1 MEGQDEAEERAG
13 RDSLNEGVRAGRAR
27 SIGHPDD
34 GAFVLCLRVRMLS
47 DIRTTMKTNPR
58 TTQALRARFQAHVA
72 RLWPLAKGCV
82 AEVHK
87 PCVRPDC
94 PACAQGRKHRAFIFT
109 YREGGKT
116 HCRHVPADLVPDLQT
131 ALRNGRALEAALV
144 QAGAAFLAQSRQARR
159 PKGSHGAR

>member
-1 MEGQDEAEERAG
+1 MA
-13 RDSLNEGVRAGRAR
+13 NY
-27 SIGHPDD
+27 
-34 GAFVLCLRVRMLS
+34 
-47 DIRTTMKTNPR
+47 IRTAMNANPQ
-58 TTQALRARFQAHVA
+58 TPQALRARFQAQVA

-82 AEVHK
+82 AEVRK

-116 HCRHVPADLVPDLQT
+116 HCRHVPAELVPDLRT

-144 QAGAAFLAQSRQARR
+144 QVGVAFLAQTRQARR
-159 PKGSHGAR
+159 PKGSHGAQ